1 MRILFAPDKFKG
13 SLGAKEA
20 AAIMVRGWRA
30 SWPEAE
36 TVLHPLA
43 DGGDGS
49 LDVLEAALGGEWK
62 ETPARDARG
71 VIRSV
76 RWLWQP
82 TERTA
87 WIEAA
92 RVAGLAGLSADERR
106 PATATSAGLG
116 DLIHAA
122 ERENARR
129 IFVCLGGSATNDAGC
144 GLAAALGFR
153 FLDPEGDE
161 VEPLPASLLRVAKI
175 VPPRTPTGAEVIALA
190 DVRNP
195 LLGPEG
201 ASRAYGPQKGADPAE
216 VDFLEDALRHTA
228 VLARRDLGAP
238 DPATPGAGAAGGLGF
253 GLMTFLGGCVR
264 PGFETIA
271 RLTGFPEALELCDL
285 VVTGEGRLDAQTASG
300 KAPAG
305 VADLARAAGKP
316 IIAIVGSAEA
326 AAGRDTF
333 DAVYPLVGQSFDLAD
348 ALRHAAARLE
358 WTTAEVARLAKGGSI
373 SFRRPG
379 P

>member
-13 SLGAKEA
+13 SLGAREA
-20 AAIMVRGWRA
+20 AAIMARGWRA

-36 TVLHPLA
+36 TVLHPVA

-49 LDVLEAALGGEWK
+49 LDVLEAALGGEWR

-71 VIRSV
+71 VIRPV

-153 FLDPEGDE
+153 FLDREGDE
-161 VEPLPASLLRVAKI
+161 VEPLPVSLPRVAKI

-253 GLMTFLGGCVR
+253 GFMTFLGGSS
-264 PGFETIA
+264 
-271 RLTGFPEALELCDL
+271 
-285 VVTGEGRLDAQTASG
+285 GRTRYFRCGL
-300 KAPAG
+300 PAG
-305 VADLARAAGKP
+305 RPILRSRRCPAPCCRPARMDHRGSRPIGQGREYFVSPAG
-316 IIAIVGSAEA
+316 
-326 AAGRDTF
+326 
-333 DAVYPLVGQSFDLAD
+333 AVIHGLETTR
-348 ALRHAAARLE
+348 LR
-358 WTTAEVARLAKGGSI
+358 I
-373 SFRRPG
+373 
-379 P
+379 